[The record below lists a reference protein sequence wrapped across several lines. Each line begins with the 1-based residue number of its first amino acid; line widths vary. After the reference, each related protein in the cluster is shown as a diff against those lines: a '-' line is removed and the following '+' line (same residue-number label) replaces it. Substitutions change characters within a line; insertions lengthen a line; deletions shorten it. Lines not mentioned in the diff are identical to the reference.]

1 MLITEKVQPVF
12 NKEEIRA
19 GMLLYAKHSTWQKG
33 IGGFVTAVTDKEII
47 VQYHPGIGNV
57 TNHFIINAKDV
68 SVGHWQQ
75 IRYSNDLLGIEEYN
89 KEDDEIGDILEM
101 ENVT

>member
-1 MLITEKVQPVF
+1 MLITKKVQPVF
-12 NKEEIRA
+12 NKEEIRV

-68 SVGHWQQ
+68 SVGHWQ
-75 IRYSNDLLGIEEYN
+75 IRYSDDLLEIGEYKN
-89 KEDDEIGDILEM
+89 QDNDEIGDVLEM
-101 ENVT
+101 ENV

>member
-12 NKEEIRA
+12 NKEEIRV

-33 IGGFVTAVTDKEII
+33 IGGFVTTVTDKEII

-68 SVGHWQQ
+68 SLGYWQQ
-75 IRYSNDLLGIEEYN
+75 IRYSCDLL
-89 KEDDEIGDILEM
+89 EIGEYKISDVLEK
-101 ENVT
+101 ELVNGE